1 MEQPLVVADQHLDQE
16 EAEGE
21 QAVGVQAV
29 EVQAVGVQAEEDQ
42 VEEVDQPGEVPP
54 EGKGALPLAGVSVDR
69 LAEHPAERLAEEEEL
84 LEVAVQHEVAVGRL
98 EEVPTSETASK
109 M

>member
-16 EAEGE
+16 EAEG
-21 QAVGVQAV
+21 VQA
-29 EVQAVGVQAEEDQ
+29 EGEQAVGVQAEEDQ

-69 LAEHPAERLAEEEEL
+69 LAAHPAERLAEEEEL